1 MQIRQCLT
9 IDPMVR
15 PSADELMNHPW
26 ILDFRETL
34 RSYEEAEM
42 ENPPAEM
49 PPEEEY
55 ENASVA
61 RQAAIMQE
69 REVEQL
75 ADSPATMSPAT
86 SPGDAIEDSVELAGV
101 ENNA

>member
-1 MQIRQCLT
+1 ML
-9 IDPMVR
+9 R
-15 PSADELMNHPW
+15 PSADELMEHPW

-55 ENASVA
+55 EHASVA
-61 RQAAIMQE
+61 RQAAIIQE
-69 REVEQL
+69 REVEQIV
-75 ADSPATMSPAT
+75 DSPAT
-86 SPGDAIEDSVELAGV
+86 SPGTSPGDGMEGELVDSVEV
-101 ENNA
+101 Q

>member
-1 MQIRQCLT
+1 ML
-9 IDPMVR
+9 R
-15 PSADELMNHPW
+15 PSADELMEHPW

-55 ENASVA
+55 EHASVA
-61 RQAAIMQE
+61 RQAGAGG
-69 REVEQL
+69 R
-75 ADSPATMSPAT
+75 ADCGQSSDE
-86 SPGDAIEDSVELAGV
+86 PGDVTG
-101 ENNA
+101 

>member
-1 MQIRQCLT
+1 ML
-9 IDPMVR
+9 R

-55 ENASVA
+55 ESASVA

-69 REVEQL
+69 REVEQII
-75 ADSPATMSPAT
+75 DSPATTSPAT
-86 SPGDAIEDSVELAGV
+86 SPGHGVDAELVDLPGL
-101 ENNA
+101 ENGA